1 MESMMTVI
9 TAFLSSSLPV
19 LGLCLATGCA
29 ALFTWRNVPT
39 PQPVPVRVRSR
50 RR

>member
-1 MESMMTVI
+1 MMTVI

-19 LGLCLATGCA
+19 LGLCLAMGCA
-29 ALFTWRNVPT
+29 ALAAWRNAPA